1 MYTIEGLPAARM
13 PHPNGGRTMDG
24 LCPPPPNL
32 PIQPPNDRQPALGFP
47 ENSQTPPPT
56 NSAAN
61 HRPLVLH
68 LDVDA
73 FFAAIEQRDDPR
85 LRGKPV
91 AVGTG
96 VVASC
101 SYEARRHGVRTAM
114 RLREAKALCPSL
126 RVLPGDYRRYEVAG
140 RQIAG
145 LCNDI
150 TRRVEVAAL
159 DDLYLQIP
167 DIIDPYSPDQ
177 PIRLA
182 DNLRARVRAEVG
194 LEVSVGMARGR
205 FIAGVATHDA
215 KECRRELA
223 ARCQGTPPPSPT
235 RLVPPG
241 AERGFLAPFP
251 SSLLP
256 GAGSLNARR
265 LAECGLA
272 TLGDVALAPRRLLEG
287 LFGAPGR
294 LWSGLAAGDDDTL
307 PRVDKPAATLSRGTS
322 LEPPL
327 ADRPGGHLRAL
338 LDYLVTRAA
347 LELRARGRLAS
358 GLRVHVRYGD
368 YAAADGLAKLSPP
381 ANDDATLR
389 AAAHDRLTRVLNRRL
404 PLRYIGVEFTG
415 LAPAAPQ
422 LQLFTEPAA
431 ERGRKLDACADAI
444 RARFGFL
451 AIRPGATLVLDGQF
465 THDQENYHLRTP
477 CLTR

>member
-1 MYTIEGLPAARM
+1 
-13 PHPNGGRTMDG
+13 MDG

-177 PIRLA
+177 P
-182 DNLRARVRAEVG
+182 
-194 LEVSVGMARGR
+194 
-205 FIAGVATHDA
+205 
-215 KECRRELA
+215 
-223 ARCQGTPPPSPT
+223 
-235 RLVPPG
+235 
-241 AERGFLAPFP
+241 
-251 SSLLP
+251 
-256 GAGSLNARR
+256 
-265 LAECGLA
+265 
-272 TLGDVALAPRRLLEG
+272 
-287 LFGAPGR
+287 
-294 LWSGLAAGDDDTL
+294 
-307 PRVDKPAATLSRGTS
+307 
-322 LEPPL
+322 
-327 ADRPGGHLRAL
+327 
-338 LDYLVTRAA
+338 
-347 LELRARGRLAS
+347 
-358 GLRVHVRYGD
+358 
-368 YAAADGLAKLSPP
+368 
-381 ANDDATLR
+381 
-389 AAAHDRLTRVLNRRL
+389 
-404 PLRYIGVEFTG
+404 
-415 LAPAAPQ
+415 
-422 LQLFTEPAA
+422 
-431 ERGRKLDACADAI
+431 
-444 RARFGFL
+444 
-451 AIRPGATLVLDGQF
+451 
-465 THDQENYHLRTP
+465 
-477 CLTR
+477 